1 MFTRARNIFLL
12 LALLA
17 LLASC
22 GTPSLPG
29 IPHTPQATFSTLP
42 TGTDNEPEQGTDG
55 KPRPLPNGH

>member
-29 IPHTPQATFSTLP
+29 IPHTPQALFSTLP
-42 TGTDNEPEQGTDG
+42 TGTDNEPE
-55 KPRPLPNGH
+55 